1 MIPCFLCLCA
11 SLRGR
16 GRGRAATPTRHP
28 DPTPPTRH
36 PDPTPRPPD
45 TQREVSGLQSDASGC
60 KGGKAYASECKGM
73 QAKKQAGR
81 GQGVGARGKGG
92 ANLAKGRKRSK
103 PWRFQRGLMLL
114 SGFLRQGSFAPLARL
129 RPLAPLTPPPCP
141 LPPCFCGCI
150 PLAFRSHYGFSSPLH
165 SARIRFSSP
174 PSPFACRGVGVSG
187 RGVGSGVSGR
197 GVGSG
202 WRLSPCPCPSAMRT
216 DSPSPP
222 LPPHTP
228 RVGGCKVCGCSPEG
242 AQPLFNPQTSA
253 VGLLVSS
260 CLDTSL
266 CSGMY

>member
-1 MIPCFLCLCA
+1 MGA
-11 SLRGR
+11 SCRGSR
-16 GRGRAATPTRHP
+16 GEPTRHP

-45 TQREVSGLQSDASGC
+45 TQREVSGLQSDARGC
-60 KGGKAYASECKGM
+60 KGGKAYARGRKGM
-73 QAKKQAGR
+73 QAKKQGGR
-81 GQGVGARGKGG
+81 GQGVGARGKGV
-92 ANLAKGRKRSK
+92 ANLAKRRKRKK

-114 SGFLRQGSFAPLARL
+114 RGFLRQGSLALLARL
-129 RPLAPLTPPPCP
+129 LPPAPLTPPPCP

-150 PLAFRSHYGFSSPLH
+150 PFAFPSHYGFSSPSH
-165 SARIRFSSP
+165 SPRIRFSSP
-174 PSPFACRGVGVSG
+174 PPPFACRGVGVSG

-202 WRLSPCPCPSAMRT
+202 CRLSPGPGPSTMRT

-228 RVGGCKVCGCSPEG
+228 RVGGCKVCGCSPFG

-253 VGLLVSS
+253 VGLLLSS

-266 CSGMY
+266 YSGR